1 MVIVVL
7 FPLLRAVREDGT
19 AVLPCPV
26 TPLRWGCHVLPISTP
41 IFQFVFVLNNIASM
55 ILIQSSPPFKCA
67 CLRFPRWQLV
77 LRSKK
82 KSVHVYMRHLL
93 CCPSAHNGLFWSAS
107 CCIVS
112 CRKKCF
118 LPIVS
123 LSIFHGSDWLSE
135 VNNCDFF
142 TIKNCELQ
150 LAPWNSSELSM
161 VIKICGGM
169 ICSLIS
175 PCAYRVMDLGPC
187 RSELQKAGLVI
198 VR

>member
-7 FPLLRAVREDGT
+7 FPLLQAVREDGT

-82 KSVHVYMRHLL
+82 KVYMYTYVISYAAQVPIMVYFEAHHVVSYHAEKSAF
-93 CCPSAHNGLFWSAS
+93 CPLFPCRYSMDLIDYQKSIIVIFLQSRIAS
-107 CCIVS
+107 CSWPHGIPAS
-112 CRKKCF
+112 CLWLLRY
-118 LPIVS
+118 VVVWYVVWS
-123 LSIFHGSDWLSE
+123 LH
-135 VNNCDFF
+135 V
-142 TIKNCELQ
+142 
-150 LAPWNSSELSM
+150 
-161 VIKICGGM
+161 
-169 ICSLIS
+169 LI
-175 PCAYRVMDLGPC
+175 
-187 RSELQKAGLVI
+187 E
-198 VR
+198 